1 MRWAVK
7 QTRRFGRAYKKLN
20 NNVAVHV
27 DEAVSRIAQNPDI
40 GEQKKGDLSHLWV
53 YKFYCLNQLYLLG
66 YTREDSIRL
75 IYLEAIGVRENFY
88 RDFKR

>member
-7 QTRRFGRAYKKLN
+7 QTRRFGRVYKKLN
-20 NNVAVHV
+20 NNVAAHV
-27 DEAVSRIAQNPDI
+27 DEAVSMIAQNPDI

-53 YKFYCLNQLYLLG
+53 YKFHCLNQLYLLG